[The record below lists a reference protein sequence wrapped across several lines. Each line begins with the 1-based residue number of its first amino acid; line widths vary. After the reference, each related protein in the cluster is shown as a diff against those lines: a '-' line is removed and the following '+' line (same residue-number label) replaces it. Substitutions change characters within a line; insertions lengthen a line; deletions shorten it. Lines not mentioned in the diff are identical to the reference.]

1 MSLTPFLVASDPSP
15 ARPVTAGV
23 NAPADPALF
32 PGDSMGEPPAGPV
45 CEGVEMPPEPGD
57 AFARS
62 LFASRGL
69 FRR

>member
-15 ARPVTAGV
+15 VRPVTASV
-23 NAPADPALF
+23 NAAADPALS
-32 PGDSMGEPPAGPV
+32 PGDSLGESPAGPV
-45 CEGVEMPPEPGD
+45 CEGAEMPPEPGG